1 MRAVTHDL
9 HEMKMEIAH
18 KAAPRTIYANGNIF
32 FFILYPSRR
41 LDLEI
46 QYIHVHLY
54 MCVCVCLSE
63 NRVLDY
69 EYYMAE
75 RRTKREV
82 AFFSQ
87 DVSFLG
93 VQNRTPMRRNL
104 AGTSANEY

>member
-1 MRAVTHDL
+1 MRMA
-9 HEMKMEIAH
+9 IF
-18 KAAPRTIYANGNIF
+18 F

-41 LDLEI
+41 FDLEI

-93 VQNRTPMRRNL
+93 VQNRNPMRRNL